1 MRTLA
6 LVFFIIVA
14 LGFDFTNGFHDAANA
29 VAVSITTRALRPLA
43 ALGMAAGLNVV
54 GALVSTKVAA
64 TVGKGIIAT
73 PAGTHGLLVV
83 FAALIGGI
91 TWNLLTWS
99 LGLPSSSTHALI
111 GGLIGA
117 ALGSSTAVLWHGVV
131 SKVVLPMFASPV
143 IGLLVGYLV
152 MVAILWVFRR
162 ARPILVNR
170 RFRNGQVF
178 STGAMAFSH
187 GTQDAQK
194 TMGLITLALVTTGH
208 LSHFEV
214 PYWVILAAAT
224 AMGLGTLV
232 GGWRIIRTLGNRIT
246 PLDPPRAFAAQ
257 SSASAVLLT
266 SAYVYAMPVS
276 STHVMTSSIM
286 GAGATRRLS
295 AVRWGTAQQI
305 AFAWLLTLPGAALFA
320 WTTYQ
325 IAYAIVGH

>member
-1 MRTLA
+1 
-6 LVFFIIVA
+6 
-14 LGFDFTNGFHDAANA
+14 
-29 VAVSITTRALRPLA
+29 
-43 ALGMAAGLNVV
+43 
-54 GALVSTKVAA
+54 
-64 TVGKGIIAT
+64 
-73 PAGTHGLLVV
+73 
-83 FAALIGGI
+83 
-91 TWNLLTWS
+91 
-99 LGLPSSSTHALI
+99 
-111 GGLIGA
+111 
-117 ALGSSTAVLWHGVV
+117 
-131 SKVVLPMFASPV
+131 
-143 IGLLVGYLV
+143 
-152 MVAILWVFRR
+152 MVTILWVFRR